1 MPSRREA
8 TNAATKSAFWVL
20 ESLLSGAFSN
30 PLPKLM
36 AESLD
41 DEYVNLVRVAFVNE
55 GRNMSTD
62 DIRALIQRIIHDAR
76 GMAVRAIHLAERQA

>member
-8 TNAATKSAFWVL
+8 TEAATKSAFWVL
-20 ESLLSGAFSN
+20 ETLMSGAFSN

-41 DEYVNLVRVAFVNE
+41 DEYVNQVRAAFINE
-55 GRNMSTD
+55 GKNMATD

-76 GMAVRAIHLAERQA
+76 GAALNAVHLAERMA